1 MKGLLRA
8 LVALPFLVAACS
20 TPSETTAESTAAS
33 SPPPG
38 AAAPSSAT
46 QGVVAGRVPTGGVGM
61 SSIVVLQP
69 KAPVEVPQV
78 LPPVMDQV
86 ALTFIPGVL
95 LVRTGHPVEFRNS
108 DDVLH
113 NVRVNEDATK
123 AGTFNVAIPMGE
135 DYRFTFEKEGFYN
148 VGCDIHPAMSATIYV
163 SPSPYATLSDKAG
176 KFEIRDVPAGAY
188 NAVVY
193 AGNQRIERP
202 VEVPPSGTEVDFT
215 Q

>member
-1 MKGLLRA
+1 MKWPLRA

-20 TPSETTAESTAAS
+20 TPSEPPAESTTS
-33 SPPPG
+33 TLPP
-38 AAAPSSAT
+38 AAAPAPSAT
-46 QGVVAGRVPTGGVGM
+46 KGVVTGRVPTGGAGQT
-61 SSIVVLQP
+61 SIVVLQP
-69 KAPVEVPQV
+69 KAPVDTPQV

-95 LVRTGHPVEFRNS
+95 IVRTGQPVEFRNS

-135 DYRFTFEKEGFYN
+135 DYRFTFENEGFYN
-148 VGCDIHPAMSATIYV
+148 VGCDIHPAMSATIYA

-176 KFEIRDVPAGAY
+176 KFEIRDVPPGTY
-188 NAVVY
+188 DAVVY
-193 AGNQRIERP
+193 AGTQRIERP
-202 VEVPPSGTEVDFT
+202 VEVPPTGTEVDFT
-215 Q
+215 R

>member
-1 MKGLLRA
+1 MKWPLRA

-20 TPSETTAESTAAS
+20 TPSEPPARSTAS
-33 SPPPG
+33 TQPP
-38 AAAPSSAT
+38 AAAATRSAT
-46 QGVVAGRVPTGGVGM
+46 QGVVAGRVPIGGAGQT
-61 SSIVVLQP
+61 SIVVLQP
-69 KAPVEVPQV
+69 KAPVEAPQV

-95 LVRTGHPVEFRNS
+95 LVRTGQPVQFRNS

-148 VGCDIHPAMSATIYV
+148 VGCDIHPAMSATIYA
-163 SPSPYATLSDKAG
+163 SPSPYATLSDTAG
-176 KFEIRDVPAGAY
+176 KFEIRDVPPGTY
-188 NAVVY
+188 NAIVY
-193 AGNQRIERP
+193 AGTQRIERP

-215 Q
+215 R

>member
-1 MKGLLRA
+1 MKCPLRA

-20 TPSETTAESTAAS
+20 TPPEPRAESAAS
-33 SPPPG
+33 TPPP
-38 AAAPSSAT
+38 AAAATPSAS
-46 QGVVAGRVPTGGVGM
+46 QGVVAGRVPTGGAGPT
-61 SSIVVLQP
+61 SIIVLQP
-69 KAPVEVPQV
+69 KAPVEAPQV

-95 LVRTGHPVEFRNS
+95 LVRTGQPVEFRNS

-148 VGCDIHPAMSATIYV
+148 VGCDIHPAMSATIYAT
-163 SPSPYATLSDKAG
+163 PSPYATLSDKAG
-176 KFEIRDVPAGAY
+176 KFEIRDVPPGTY
-188 NAVVY
+188 NAVVF
-193 AGNQRIERP
+193 AGSQRIERP

-215 Q
+215 R

>member
-1 MKGLLRA
+1 MRWPPRA

-20 TPSETTAESTAAS
+20 TPPEPAAESTASNTPPAAS
-33 SPPPG
+33 T
-38 AAAPSSAT
+38 PSAS
-46 QGVVAGRVPTGGVGM
+46 QGVVGGRVPIGGAGQT
-61 SSIVVLQP
+61 SIVVLQP
-69 KAPVEVPQV
+69 KAPVDSPQV

-86 ALTFIPGVL
+86 ALTFIPGLL

-148 VGCDIHPAMSATIYV
+148 VGCDIHPAMSATIYA

-176 KFEIRDVPAGAY
+176 KFEIRDVPPGTY
-188 NAVVY
+188 NAIVY
-193 AGNQRIERP
+193 AGSQRIERP
-202 VEVPPSGTEVDFT
+202 VDVPPSGTEVDFT